1 MLNYQRVIY
10 YDQMDAHASTD
21 TKSQQ
26 DAGVLRHTTKP
37 QPTTTTEWTGQGPSQ
52 HAGTPGC
59 KWQDWFLPSGDLT

>member
-26 DAGVLRHTTKP
+26 DAGVLRHYQRSQNQPPP
-37 QPTTTTEWTGQGPSQ
+37 QNGRARAQVNNPLVMTHIAIENG
-52 HAGTPGC
+52 H
-59 KWQDWFLPSGDLT
+59 L